1 MKHGHEIDPSKNLLH
16 GIITMMLICFVL
28 WYLKI

>member
-1 MKHGHEIDPSKNLLH
+1 MKRGHEIDPSKSLLN
-16 GIITMMLICFVL
+16 GIITVMLICLVL